1 MILSSGLATVL
12 GLAALVAY
20 GAAAVAAGS
29 RWSPLALAIGW
40 LAHGVL
46 LALDIFGGD
55 SGAMRFGFA
64 PVLSLTVWLVLAV
77 HAVESRFVP
86 LPAVRRALA
95 LAGASVVLLVAVFPG
110 EMRGEGGSPWLPL
123 HWLLGVACYGLFG
136 AAVLHA
142 LMLDAAER
150 RLRPGAAPLGSES
163 TGPLGLPLLRLERL
177 TFRFVEAGF
186 IVLSAALLFGLW
198 STVQWR
204 WDHKNVLSL
213 LGWATFAALLVGR
226 HLYGWRGQRATRWL
240 YVGALLL
247 TLAYVGSRFVLEVL
261 LRRPA

>member
-1 MILSSGLATVL
+1 MILSSGLATL
-12 GLAALVAY
+12 PGAAALVAY
-20 GAAAVAAGS
+20 GAAAAGAGR
-29 RWSPLALAIGW
+29 RWSPLALFIGW
-40 LAHGVL
+40 LAHGAL
-46 LALDIFGGD
+46 LALDVLGGE
-55 SGAMRFGFA
+55 GGTMRFGFA

-95 LAGASVVLLVAVFPG
+95 LAGAAVVLLVAVFPG

-123 HWLLGVACYGLFG
+123 HWLLGVTCYGLFG

-150 RLRPGAAPLGSES
+150 RLRPGAAPIDRER

-186 IVLSAALLFGLW
+186 VVLSAALLFGLW

-240 YVGALLL
+240 YAGALLL